1 MKLEGKEQIWKDY
14 QKEIADDRYYYARSC
29 IRQTFFP
36 GSEWAYLDILRN
48 RLGKDVMDDPRHTTC
63 TGIGYHSDVVP
74 AQTIMTVVARHFA
87 LMTEAGYENI
97 TPSCITSFGIY
108 TEILETWAH
117 HPEVEE
123 QVREYLWKATGREFK
138 KPRNLAHTSDIIY
151 KFRGEIAARARHR
164 LGCPHCYR
172 VFQNDVRTFIS
183 SQIPVSERAGR
194 TPADAQTARELSA
207 LQKKLEQAIA
217 DEHYEEACKIAHEI
231 QQLRRDLETPEA

>member
-1 MKLEGKEQIWKDY
+1 MAVTRTVDGTPTELYVCEACGRKEALGPSGAPPVEGASHSLTDVLF
-14 QKEIADDRYYYARSC
+14 RLGMPL
-29 IRQTFFP
+29 TP
-36 GSEWAYLDILRN
+36 GS
-48 RLGKDVMDDPRHTTC
+48 G
-63 TGIGYHSDVVP
+63 
-74 AQTIMTVVARHFA
+74 TVEDAVCPVCG
-87 LMTEAGYENI
+87 L
-97 TPSCITSFGIY
+97 S
-108 TEILETWAH
+108 
-117 HPEVEE
+117 
-123 QVREYLWKATGREFK
+123 
-138 KPRNLAHTSDIIY
+138 
-151 KFRGEIAARARHR
+151 RGELRARHR